1 VRDLALAHI
10 RAFEV
15 PEAAGKRFFVTAG
28 RFSNK
33 QISNIIKK
41 NFPEYH
47 SVLPSENAKG
57 GDFPEGEFYGY
68 DNSRTINILGIKYR
82 SMEESVVDTVKSLKD
97 VGA

>member
-1 VRDLALAHI
+1 M
-10 RAFEV
+10 
-15 PEAAGKRFFVTAG
+15 
-28 RFSNK
+28 
-33 QISNIIKK
+33 
-41 NFPEYH
+41 
-47 SVLPSENAKG
+47 LPSENAKG